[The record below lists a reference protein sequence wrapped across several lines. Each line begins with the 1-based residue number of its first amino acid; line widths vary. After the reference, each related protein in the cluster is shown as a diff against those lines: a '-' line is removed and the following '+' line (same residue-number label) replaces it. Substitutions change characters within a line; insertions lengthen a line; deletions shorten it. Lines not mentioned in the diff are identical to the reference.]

1 MYTKMLKEKK
11 NDLIVRAEEMLKKA
25 EAEKRELTEDEAAE
39 LAEIRDNVRRIKETL
54 KIKDDVD
61 DMDKEDAS
69 AADKKPADAKPDG
82 TNPTGGKDQVL
93 TDDAS
98 KEKEQQETRA
108 FENYIRGVV
117 SHERAQ
123 NLTPTNSGAIIP
135 TTIANKIIK
144 KIYDISPILEKSTKY
159 NVKGNLDIPY
169 YDEST
174 GSITVAYQDE
184 FTPISA
190 NAGNFTSIT
199 LTGFLAG
206 ALSLISRSLVN
217 NSQVDIVAFVID
229 EMAEKVAKFIE
240 NELLNGT
247 PKKVEG
253 MSALANSITS
263 ASSTAITADELI
275 SLQGAVKDRYQNG
288 AIWIMSPKTRDAL
301 RTLKD
306 KEGRYLLNYD
316 ITSAFGTTL
325 LGHDVY
331 ASDNMPDIG
340 AGKTVIYYGDM
351 SGLATKFSEDLNIE
365 VLREK
370 YADQHAIGIIGWFE
384 FDSKVENVQKIA
396 KLTMP
401 GA

>member
-25 EAEKRELTEDEAAE
+25 ETEKRELTEDEAAE
-39 LAEIRDNVRRIKETL
+39 LAEIRDDVRRIKETL

-69 AADKKPADAKPDG
+69 AADKKPTDARPAG
-82 TNPTGGKDQVL
+82 TSPTDGKDQVP

-174 GSITVAYQDE
+174 SSITVAYQDE

-199 LTGFLAG
+199 LTGYLAG

-229 EMAEKVAKFIE
+229 EMAENVAKFIE
-240 NELLNGT
+240 NELLN
-247 PKKVEG
+247 V
-253 MSALANSITS
+253 TS
-263 ASSTAITADELI
+263 E
-275 SLQGAVKDRYQNG
+275 
-288 AIWIMSPKTRDAL
+288 
-301 RTLKD
+301 
-306 KEGRYLLNYD
+306 
-316 ITSAFGTTL
+316 
-325 LGHDVY
+325 
-331 ASDNMPDIG
+331 
-340 AGKTVIYYGDM
+340 
-351 SGLATKFSEDLNIE
+351 
-365 VLREK
+365 
-370 YADQHAIGIIGWFE
+370 
-384 FDSKVENVQKIA
+384 
-396 KLTMP
+396 
-401 GA
+401 

>member
-1 MYTKMLKEKK
+1 MYIKMLKEKK

-25 EAEKRELTEDEAAE
+25 ETEKRELTEDEAAE

-61 DMDKEDAS
+61 DMDKEDAKES
-69 AADKKPADAKPDG
+69 AKDAEGKGVGEENPNPDG
-82 TNPTGGKDQVL
+82 EGKE
-93 TDDAS
+93 A
-98 KEKEQQETRA
+98 QETRA

-174 GSITVAYQDE
+174 GAITVAYQDE

-190 NAGNFTSIT
+190 NAGNFASIT
-199 LTGFLAG
+199 LTGYLAG
-206 ALSLISRSLVN
+206 ALSLVSRSLVN

-253 MSALANSITS
+253 LSSLANSITS

-275 SLQGAVKDRYQNG
+275 SLQGAVKDRYQSD

-351 SGLATKFSEDLNIE
+351 SGLATKFSEDLSIE

-370 YADQHAIGIIGWFE
+370 YADQHAIGIISWFE
-384 FDSKVENVQKIA
+384 FDSKVEDAQKIA

-401 GA
+401 SA

>member
-1 MYTKMLKEKK
+1 MYIKMLKEKK

-61 DMDKEDAS
+61 DMDKEDA
-69 AADKKPADAKPDG
+69 KEDAKDTEGKGVGEEKPNPDG
-82 TNPTGGKDQVL
+82 E
-93 TDDAS
+93 
-98 KEKEQQETRA
+98 EKEVQETRA

-174 GSITVAYQDE
+174 GAITVAYQDE

-199 LTGFLAG
+199 LTGYLAG

-253 MSALANSITS
+253 LSSLANSITS

-275 SLQGAVKDRYQNG
+275 SLQGAVKDRYQSG

-340 AGKTVIYYGDM
+340 AGTAVIYYGDM
-351 SGLATKFSEDLNIE
+351 SGLATKFSEDLSIE

-370 YADQHAIGIIGWFE
+370 YADQHAIGIISWFE
-384 FDSKVENVQKIA
+384 FDSKVEDAQKIA

>member
-25 EAEKRELTEDEAAE
+25 ETEKRELTEDEAAE
-39 LAEIRDNVRRIKETL
+39 LAEIRDDVRRIKETL

-61 DMDKEDAS
+61 DMDKEDV
-69 AADKKPADAKPDG
+69 KEDAKDTEGKGVGEEKPNPDG
-82 TNPTGGKDQVL
+82 E
-93 TDDAS
+93 
-98 KEKEQQETRA
+98 EKEVQETRA

-123 NLTPTNSGAIIP
+123 NLAPANSGAVIP

-174 GSITVAYQDE
+174 GAITVAYQDE

-199 LTGFLAG
+199 LTGYLAG
-206 ALSLISRSLVN
+206 ALSLISRSLIN

-229 EMAEKVAKFIE
+229 EMAEKIAKFIE

-247 PKKVEG
+247 TKKVTG
-253 MSALANSITS
+253 LSTLTNSITS

-275 SLQGAVKDRYQNG
+275 SLQGAVKDRYQSG
-288 AIWIMSPKTRDAL
+288 AIWIMSPKTRNAL

-351 SGLATKFSEDLNIE
+351 SGLATKFSEDLSIE

-370 YADQHAIGIIGWFE
+370 YADQHAFGIIGWFE
-384 FDSKVENVQKIA
+384 FDSKVEDAQKIA
-396 KLTMP
+396 KLIMP

>member
-25 EAEKRELTEDEAAE
+25 ETEKRELTEDEAAE
-39 LAEIRDNVRRIKETL
+39 LAENRDDVRRNKETL

-61 DMDKEDAS
+61 DMDKGDVKEDA
-69 AADKKPADAKPDG
+69 KGTEGKGVGEENPNPDG
-82 TNPTGGKDQVL
+82 E
-93 TDDAS
+93 
-98 KEKEQQETRA
+98 EKEVQETRA

-123 NLTPTNSGAIIP
+123 NLTPANSGAVIP

-174 GSITVAYQDE
+174 GAITVAYQDE

-190 NAGNFTSIT
+190 NSGNLKSIS
-199 LTGFLAG
+199 LTGYLAG
-206 ALSLISRSLVN
+206 ALSLVSRSLVN
-217 NSQVDIVAFVID
+217 NSQIDIVAFVID
-229 EMAEKVAKFIE
+229 EMAEKVARFIE

-253 MSALANSITS
+253 LSSLANSITS

-275 SLQGAVKDRYQNG
+275 SLQGAVKDRYQSG

-306 KEGRYLLNYD
+306 KEGRYLLISD

-331 ASDNMPDIG
+331 ASDNMPNIG
-340 AGKTVIYYGDM
+340 AGETVIYYGDM
-351 SGLATKFSEDLNIE
+351 SGLATKFSEDLSIE

-370 YADQHAIGIIGWFE
+370 YADQPAIGIISWFE
-384 FDSKVENVQKIA
+384 FDSKVEDEQKIA